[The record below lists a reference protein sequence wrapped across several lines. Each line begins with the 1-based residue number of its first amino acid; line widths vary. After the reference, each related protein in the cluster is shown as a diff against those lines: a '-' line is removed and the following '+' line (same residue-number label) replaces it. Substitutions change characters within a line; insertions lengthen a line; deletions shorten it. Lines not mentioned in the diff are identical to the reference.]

1 MSRMILIQEN
11 NMKKFLSLFS
21 EIRNQLFICKLTL
34 AAIFFLSVIGQVSAN
49 AIDTT
54 PPQISDFSFSPLII
68 DTTNSSQ
75 TVTVTIR
82 ATDAETGVREVVVR
96 FRSLTG
102 NQFLSVFI
110 DSRHRISGNS
120 QDGVYRAEAT
130 FLQYSKAGTWNVFE
144 IYATDGINY
153 KNFYSSE
160 LAELGFVTELQ
171 VISNNEDITPP
182 EISEFSFTPT
192 AINTINGSQNITVT
206 VRVKDAQAGV
216 RSISVGF
223 SREDYGYIF
232 DINSSH
238 LISGDNRDGVYR
250 RVITFPQNIPSGM
263 YDVYVSASDALGNA
277 NFLDS
282 VELFEL
288 GYPPQLRVNLP
299 APTELVTISGQVLNT
314 NFRGVSK
321 AGVALTESN
330 GNVRYAITNPFGY
343 YRFDRVKAGDIYTV
357 EVRHKRFIFPS
368 QVLFIGNELHCKL
381 SY

>member
-1 MSRMILIQEN
+1 
-11 NMKKFLSLFS
+11 MKKPLFL
-21 EIRNQLFICKLTL
+21 EIRNQLFIYKLAL
-34 AAIFFLSVIGQVSAN
+34 AAIFFLLVIGQGSAK

-54 PPQISDFSFSPLII
+54 PPQISDFSFSPSTI

-82 ATDAETGVREVVVR
+82 ATDAERGVNNIAVG

-102 NQFLSVFI
+102 NQFLTVYI

-130 FLQYSKAGTWNVFE
+130 FLQYSKAGTWNVFQ

-153 KNFYSSE
+153 KIFYSAE
-160 LAELGFVTELQ
+160 LAELGFATELQ
-171 VISNNEDITPP
+171 IISKNEDITPP
-182 EISEFSFTPT
+182 EISEFNFTPT
-192 AINTINGSQNITVT
+192 AINTTGGSQNVTVT
-206 VRVKDAQAGV
+206 VRVKDTQIGV

-223 SREDYGYIF
+223 LREDYVYGF

-238 LISGDNRDGVYR
+238 RISGDNKDGVYK
-250 RVITFPQNIPSGM
+250 RVVTFPQNIPSGM

-299 APTELVTISGQVLNT
+299 APTELVTISGQVFDT
-314 NFRGVSK
+314 RIRGVSK
-321 AGVALTESN
+321 AVVTLTESN
-330 GNVRYAITNPFGY
+330 GNVRYATTNPFGY
-343 YRFDRVKAGDIYTV
+343 YRFDQVRVGNIYTV
-357 EVRHKRFIFPS
+357 KVQHKRYIFPS
-368 QVLFIGNELHCKL
+368 QVLFIGNERPNTNFFANQ
-381 SY
+381 